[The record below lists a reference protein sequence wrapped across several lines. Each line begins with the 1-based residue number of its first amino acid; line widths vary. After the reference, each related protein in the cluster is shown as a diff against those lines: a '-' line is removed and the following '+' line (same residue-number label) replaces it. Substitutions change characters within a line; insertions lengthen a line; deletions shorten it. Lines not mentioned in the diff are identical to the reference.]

1 MTMLDI
7 LKKRL
12 PEGLEIAKVIDKAN
26 AIQIEIWFAYRGM
39 KTNCW
44 LSKTCAP
51 GHATRLCDK
60 TIATAMLGFAIQ
72 LKDFEMADY
81 WKDKILDKQKQGGS
95 TDERQRKA

>member
-1 MTMLDI
+1 MTVLEI

-26 AIQIEIWFAYRGM
+26 SSQIEIWFSYRGM

-51 GHATRLCDK
+51 GHAARLCDK
-60 TIATAMLGFAIQ
+60 VVATAMLGFAIQ
-72 LKDFEMADY
+72 LKDIEMADY
-81 WKDKILDKQKQGGS
+81 WKDKMLNG
-95 TDERQRKA
+95 